1 VPGNGSVIH
10 IFPPNNPLFISN
22 LPTTTLQCEMPVIS
36 DFDPVAQ
43 VVESL
48 FIQAWSLFEES
59 KFDEVS
65 ARLPLFIY
73 SQTNTYT
80 PQANTLSQ
88 KLLLEPR
95 MGRLH
100 RAGLHVILAHSP
112 DDYVW
117 HADEAVR
124 MYENMY
130 TNDMPPPTPEQ
141 AEDIKELPEN
151 AKSVQVKA
159 RIDSEALKK
168 KRPTREEER
177 LWIEQQIVA
186 AFEQWE
192 KGLQDDEGDE
202 IEDDEAQ
209 NEGDGSDV
217 KEEPVVKEEP
227 AAE

>member
-1 VPGNGSVIH
+1 
-10 IFPPNNPLFISN
+10 
-22 LPTTTLQCEMPVIS
+22 
-36 DFDPVAQ
+36 
-43 VVESL
+43 
-48 FIQAWSLFEES
+48 
-59 KFDEVS
+59 
-65 ARLPLFIY
+65 
-73 SQTNTYT
+73 
-80 PQANTLSQ
+80 
-88 KLLLEPR
+88 
-95 MGRLH
+95 
-100 RAGLHVILAHSP
+100 
-112 DDYVW
+112 
-117 HADEAVR
+117 
-124 MYENMY
+124 MY

-141 AEDIKELPEN
+141 AEDIKELLEN

-192 KGLQDDEGDE
+192 KVLQDDEGDE

>member
-1 VPGNGSVIH
+1 
-10 IFPPNNPLFISN
+10 
-22 LPTTTLQCEMPVIS
+22 MPVIS
-36 DFDPVAQ
+36 DLDPVTR

-48 FIQAWSLFEES
+48 FIQAWNLFEEM

-65 ARLPLFIY
+65 ACLPLSIY
-73 SQTNTYT
+73 TQTDAHTS
-80 PQANTLSQ
+80 QANTLSK

-100 RAGLHVILAHSP
+100 RAGLHIILAHSS

-130 TNDMPPPTPEQ
+130 TDDMPPPTQEQ
-141 AEDIKELPEN
+141 AEDIEELLEN
-151 AKSVQVKA
+151 AKSVQTKA

-168 KRPTREEER
+168 RRPTKEQER
-177 LWIEQQIVA
+177 LWIEQQVVA

-192 KGLQDDEGDE
+192 EVLH
-202 IEDDEAQ
+202 DDEADETDDPQ
-209 NEGDGSDV
+209 IEEDEQDV
-217 KEEPVVKEEP
+217 GEEPVVKEEP
-227 AAE
+227 VED

>member
-1 VPGNGSVIH
+1 
-10 IFPPNNPLFISN
+10 
-22 LPTTTLQCEMPVIS
+22 
-36 DFDPVAQ
+36 
-43 VVESL
+43 
-48 FIQAWSLFEES
+48 
-59 KFDEVS
+59 
-65 ARLPLFIY
+65 
-73 SQTNTYT
+73 
-80 PQANTLSQ
+80 
-88 KLLLEPR
+88 

-141 AEDIKELPEN
+141 AEDIKELLEN

-159 RIDSEALKK
+159 RIYSEALKK
-168 KRPTREEER
+168 KRPTKEEER

-192 KGLQDDEGDE
+192 KVLQDDEDN
-202 IEDDEAQ
+202 EDDEPQ
-209 NEGDGSDV
+209 SEGDGSYV

>member
-1 VPGNGSVIH
+1 VVH
-10 IFPPNNPLFISN
+10 TFPPNNPLFINN

-36 DFDPVAQ
+36 DLDPVAQ
-43 VVESL
+43 VLESL
-48 FIQAWSLFEES
+48 FIQAWNLFEES
-59 KFDEVS
+59 KFDEAS
-65 ARLPLFIY
+65 TRLLSSIY
-73 SQTNTYT
+73 SKTNTYT

-117 HADEAVR
+117 HADEAVQ

-130 TNDMPPPTPEQ
+130 TNEMPPPTAEQ
-141 AEDIKELPEN
+141 AEDIKELLEN

-168 KRPTREEER
+168 KRPTKEEER

-192 KGLQDDEGDE
+192 KVLQDDEDY
-202 IEDDEAQ
+202 EDDEPQ
-209 NEGDGSDV
+209 SEGDGSYV
-217 KEEPVVKEEP
+217 KGEPVVKEEP